1 MLFSKVQHDP
11 PKSESPSRPLSAPNT
26 GRPTSASPRRARP
39 TSAGSSAFPT
49 TDGSFSSKIISGKP
63 SCIPLIRA
71 RNPIIRTPKVTL
83 YRNGQALDGT
93 GKPFTLSQNMPQIL
107 GEITAALQL
116 PFSAKYLFNDK
127 GMPLDKV
134 DLFNDN
140 MDVIVSMGE
149 RFKYR
154 TYMDRDEYD
163 SLNRTCKYCNE
174 SYTPADNTADSCCH
188 HPLRF
193 LASRWLCCKARERS
207 APGCHRGFHCDP
219 KIEDDKNVLPTR
231 RCVNAVLNGMP
242 ISGPHVVVVDI
253 PSKLEILL
261 ENCSRKLRLIPYAT
275 QLYTQRGV
283 EIQSLSQITNGMNVV
298 VSTGEKFRW
307 GVYLDREELEKME
320 RKCKRCRR
328 TFTSKENH
336 SEACRFHPMSYSK
349 SLGFWLCCK
358 QRNEN
363 GKAPGCKN
371 APHTDPRF
379 IAPRTPLPSSGY

>member
-253 PSKLEILL
+253 PSKLEIVSHDRNFIVLVEFL
-261 ENCSRKLRLIPYAT
+261 SFFLSFETATILSVQVFMPYEPEPLVPPFTGWPKPRYYVPAT
-275 QLYTQRGV
+275 LFIFV
-283 EIQSLSQITNGMNVV
+283 WEIFPTAI
-298 VSTGEKFRW
+298 KI
-307 GVYLDREELEKME
+307 
-320 RKCKRCRR
+320 C
-328 TFTSKENH
+328 
-336 SEACRFHPMSYSK
+336 A
-349 SLGFWLCCK
+349 
-358 QRNEN
+358 
-363 GKAPGCKN
+363 
-371 APHTDPRF
+371 
-379 IAPRTPLPSSGY
+379 